1 VIISSF
7 ITIMFIMNIQN
18 VTKGVI
24 RSRKSKDRENNGQK
38 KKKTKGQVLTP
49 TVSPKVVS
57 VYWYH

>member
-1 VIISSF
+1 
-7 ITIMFIMNIQN
+7 MFIMNIQN